1 MDSDCHSSAKSDDD
15 ASESPSEI
23 SMLTDAVKY
32 KILQNKVSREMRTPT
47 QGIVTTRLGTR
58 QNQPATSAS
67 AAENTRPVRHAKPDI
82 QLGNNIKPVEEHV
95 DSAEFIAYFPRR
107 RSQPKIY
114 PAANHLAQGP
124 IDDSD
129 GQQIVNTCE
138 DRTRYADIARDHTGV
153 NPFYADSINPQVVVA
168 DPNEVAGDWNDVPVP
183 MELRRQK
190 TPEKPLPSPLTYERS
205 IFMVGLP
212 PTITVPMLATFIR
225 GGKIESIII
234 INEGKKV
241 GVQRAMITFFSRKA
255 AKRLM
260 NWMLESPRLVM
271 DRHIARPSLEMAL
284 PPPMIPSGG
293 GSRVVIIKYIPV
305 ELETDEQ
312 FWNFVHRVAAK
323 YTFKIGVQETYIW
336 QIDDTDEEKR
346 SGVVVFDTYQMGLE
360 MSKIF
365 RQRLG
370 LEVKWGHDRCEDP
383 LVSEKFYEF
392 VEYKKKKQYDDESD

>member
-1 MDSDCHSSAKSDDD
+1 
-15 ASESPSEI
+15 
-23 SMLTDAVKY
+23 MLTDAVKY
-32 KILQNKVSREMRTPT
+32 KMFQNRVSREMRTTT
-47 QGIVTTRLGTR
+47 QGIVTTRLGTK
-58 QNQPATSAS
+58 QNQPAISTTRAS

-82 QLGNNIKPVEEHV
+82 QPTEFGNNIKPVEKHV
-95 DSAEFIAYFPRR
+95 VSTELIAHFPRS

-124 IDDSD
+124 IDDSIQNSD
-129 GQQIVNTCE
+129 GQQIGNTCE
-138 DRTRYADIARDHTGV
+138 DRTRYADIARDPTGV
-153 NPFYADSINPQVVVA
+153 NPGYADSINPQVVVA

-212 PTITVPMLATFIR
+212 PTITISMLASFVR

-241 GVQRAMITFFSRKA
+241 GIQSAVITFFSRKA

-260 NWMLESPRLVM
+260 NWMLESPRLVI
-271 DRHIARPSLEMAL
+271 DRHVARPSLEMAL

-293 GSRVVIIKYIPV
+293 GSRVVIVKYIPV
-305 ELETDEQ
+305 ELQTDEQ
-312 FWNFVHRVAAK
+312 FWNFIHRVAAK
-323 YTFKIGVQETYIW
+323 YTFKIGVQETHIW

-346 SGVVVFDTYQMGLE
+346 FSGVVVFDTYQMGLE
-360 MSKIF
+360 MSKIL

-383 LVSEKFYEF
+383 LLSEKFYEF
-392 VEYKKKKQYDDESD
+392 VEYKKKKQYDSESD